1 MNNSEKKTKT
11 IHGGRNLIILGIS
24 AAVIALITTS
34 VSLYIYRA
42 TGDIYLDRSRPGF
55 ISKDE
60 KHEDDTKTS
69 EEFSSEGGV
78 DASSLQKYLEQLNSV
93 NERINAHDSDFS
105 DEQLSNDALGIYVES
120 DDSETE

>member
-1 MNNSEKKTKT
+1 MNNSEKKTKM

-24 AAVIALITTS
+24 AAVIALTTTS
-34 VSLYIYRA
+34 VSLYIYRV

-60 KHEDDTKTS
+60 KHEDYTKTS

-78 DASSLQKYLEQLNSV
+78 DASSLQKYLEQLDSV

-105 DEQLSNDALGIYVES
+105 DEQLSDDALGIYVES
-120 DDSETE
+120 DDPETE

>member
-1 MNNSEKKTKT
+1 MNNSEKKTKM

-24 AAVIALITTS
+24 AAVIALTTTS
-34 VSLYIYRA
+34 VSLYIYRV

-78 DASSLQKYLEQLNSV
+78 DTSSLQKYLEQLNSV

-105 DEQLSNDALGIYVES
+105 GEQLSDDALGIYVES